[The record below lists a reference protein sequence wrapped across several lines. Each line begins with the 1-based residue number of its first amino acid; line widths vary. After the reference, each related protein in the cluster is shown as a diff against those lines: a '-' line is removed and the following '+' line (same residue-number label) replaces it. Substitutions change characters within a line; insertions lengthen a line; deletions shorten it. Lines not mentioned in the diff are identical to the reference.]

1 MAFVS
6 LPTRCRTAIAWPIL
20 DEPVNRT
27 TSASR
32 GGEARIMIG
41 TTARVSAAEDT
52 DRFHRSAGRTR
63 PDSWR
68 CRTNANDLHH
78 RSGSA
83 HGRWLQSSILN
94 AYHFAAQWRGDHLRR
109 SDSRIL
115 QADRSGIT
123 GSDDDVGRLPR
134 PGKKQ
139 LPNTR
144 PAPTPG
150 KRERRRLRLPARPL
164 PAARHGPESID

>member
-1 MAFVS
+1 MPAGDS
-6 LPTRCRTAIAWPIL
+6 WPIL
-20 DEPVNRT
+20 EEPVNGT

-41 TTARVSAAEDT
+41 TTARVT
-52 DRFHRSAGRTR
+52 QDRRGRLRPIPPVSGRTR
-63 PDSWR
+63 PDSLR

-83 HGRWLQSSILN
+83 HARWLHSSILN

-115 QADRSGIT
+115 QVDRSGIT

-139 LPNTR
+139 LPNAR

-150 KRERRRLRLPARPL
+150 KRERRRLRLPARTL